1 VSQMVRGGQGWI
13 LVLLGLSCR
22 EMLARACH
30 RLWDIRVCGVEQG
43 LSRRQKSGSHG
54 IWVVIKV
61 MKRMGVTGGGR
72 GGGETH
78 GSPQGR
84 TMPEEVRGGK

>member
-1 VSQMVRGGQGWI
+1 MVRGGQGWI

-30 RLWDIRVCGVEQG
+30 RLWDIRICGVEQG

>member
-1 VSQMVRGGQGWI
+1 MSQMVRGGQGWI
-13 LVLLGLSCR
+13 LVLLGSSCR
-22 EMLARACH
+22 ENLARGCH
-30 RLWDIRVCGVEQG
+30 RLWDIRVCGAGQG
-43 LSRRQKSGSHG
+43 LSRRQKSGSQG
-54 IWVVIKV
+54 ICVVIKV

-78 GSPQGR
+78 RSPRGR

>member
-1 VSQMVRGGQGWI
+1 MVRGGQGWI

-61 MKRMGVTGGGR
+61 MKRMEVTGGGR